1 MKISICLIIRPHTK
15 YSSNAEITFW
25 STLSLNFLIQVLS
38 YLSLEI
44 YFCCLLARCFPN
56 VCNLGLL
63 WLIKKTLMLGG
74 IGGRRRG
81 DSRGWDDWMAS
92 RTRWTWVWV
101 NSGSCWW
108 TDREAWCA
116 ATHGVAKSQTRLS
129 DWTNWTKGKCKWGQ
143 DSTGGPTGH
152 GSLLWQTEIWADLM
166 VGQRGKEG
174 RMFQAGNSWC
184 KGPTT
189 LTCEPLWGL
198 QLFPWVTWR
207 VAIEFWTEDDT
218 SIMTP
223 YLSWVMMPFSHTS

>member
-1 MKISICLIIRPHTK
+1 MTQNCVSQKSFDMKISICLIIRPHTK

-101 NSGSCWW
+101 NSGRRWW
-108 TDREAWCA
+108 TGRPGVLRFMGLQRVGHDW
-116 ATHGVAKSQTRLS
+116 ATELK
-129 DWTNWTKGKCKWGQ
+129 
-143 DSTGGPTGH
+143 
-152 GSLLWQTEIWADLM
+152 
-166 VGQRGKEG
+166 GQRQQFAVDKAFFCCW
-174 RMFQAGNSWC
+174 M
-184 KGPTT
+184 
-189 LTCEPLWGL
+189 
-198 QLFPWVTWR
+198 
-207 VAIEFWTEDDT
+207 
-218 SIMTP
+218 
-223 YLSWVMMPFSHTS
+223 YLDILPVGIWLIIY